1 MSQVRK
7 TSGSSS
13 TQGVIHDLAER
24 RRQVESADSAA
35 KGADQAGVSESAREL
50 ARAHGVVEASPDV
63 RADRV
68 AELKAQITNGTYN
81 PDPREVAKKLLER
94 GF

>member
-7 TSGSSS
+7 TSGSAS
-13 TQGVIHDLAER
+13 THGVIYDLAER
-24 RRQVESADSAA
+24 RRQVEAADGATQ
-35 KGADQAGVSESAREL
+35 GADQAGVSESAREL
-50 ARAHGVVEASPDV
+50 ARAHGAVEASPDV

-68 AELKAQITNGTYN
+68 AELKTQIANGTYN
-81 PDPREVAKKLLER
+81 PDPKEVAKKLLER